1 MICNF
6 YGQYFLLMSQVAG
19 VDEITMSNE
28 MTLKEFL
35 EQKPLLAEKI
45 LGRIE

>member
-1 MICNF
+1 MISNF
-6 YGQYFLLMSQVAG
+6 YGQYFLLMSQAPG
-19 VDEITMSNE
+19 DDQITMSNE

-35 EQKPLLAEKI
+35 EQKPLLADKI